1 MSLHLSRDC
10 IHRQPLPSEVPQS
23 RHPGRDGVGPLKR
36 PVGKA
41 LETRTKNMIKSSE
54 KTPEVKCT
62 DFFDGLVGRLIFRIS
77 TLMGD
82 VYVTTRFLWLFQLD
96 DEPNHYKKNG
106 CFTKHQ

>member
-1 MSLHLSRDC
+1 
-10 IHRQPLPSEVPQS
+10 
-23 RHPGRDGVGPLKR
+23 
-36 PVGKA
+36 
-41 LETRTKNMIKSSE
+41 MIKSSE

-96 DEPNHYKKNG
+96 DEPNHYKKTVVSPNINKKWLFRVPG
-106 CFTKHQ
+106 SS